1 MEREGCRHGIEVLE
15 EQDTDIVLCNHMIY
29 SCGERLS
36 LCDDKGSKFFLCGT
50 QEKSMCPFR
59 TDKDC

>member
-1 MEREGCRHGIEVLE
+1 MERQGCRHGIEVLE

-36 LCDDKGSKFFLCGT
+36 LCDDKGSKFLLCENSREVT
-50 QEKSMCPFR
+50 VLFQDR
-59 TDKDC
+59 